1 MSEERQ
7 KQKLSV
13 DLILIWARKGQRTVS
28 EREEKGVLK
37 TANLGEREPT
47 RARSRPTGPTR
58 RGPTRQQ
65 LTVRT
70 NDN

>member
-47 RARSRPTGPTR
+47 HARSRPTGPTW

-70 NDN
+70 NGN